1 MLILNLLLT
10 LFVQQIPAVP
20 TPSPTAS
27 TIAGQKVVVGLDDG
41 MKVTVESPEFS
52 GFIDGRSGEAV
63 LMYREKSFHGEM
75 PLKTISR
82 IDFGEYKKGK
92 PFSLKVKLRTGEE
105 LNVESERRD
114 FVEIRGRSEFGIV
127 TIKHP
132 DPISAPVKLTTRKP
146 NRKKD
151 LTIQYL
157 EFPTS

>member
-1 MLILNLLLT
+1 MLISNIFLMLLL
-10 LFVQQIPAVP
+10 QQAPAAIP
-20 TPSPTAS
+20 TPSAPPS
-27 TIAGQKVVVGLDDG
+27 TAGQKVVVGLDDG
-41 MKVTVESPEFS
+41 MTVTVENPEYG
-52 GFIDGRSGEAV
+52 GFIDGRSGDAV
-63 LMYREKSFHGEM
+63 LIYREKTFHGEM

-82 IDFGEYKKGK
+82 IDFGPYKKGR

-114 FVEIRGRSEFGIV
+114 YVEIHGKSEFGTV

-132 DPISAPVKLTTRKP
+132 DPVSAPVKLTTRKP

-157 EFPTS
+157 EFPAS